1 MNNNKVVSLIFG
13 AGAGL
18 TFSAGLEINVK
29 KLKKRL
35 LS

>member
-18 TFSAGLEINVK
+18 TFGAGLEVYVK
-29 KLKKRL
+29 G
-35 LS
+35 

>member
-18 TFSAGLEINVK
+18 TFGIGLEIL
-29 KLKKRL
+29 KLKI
-35 LS
+35 